1 MLFPF
6 LFAFGIPNKFVF
18 SNFGTYLFLDVGA
31 AWDDIDE
38 FNSIETLRNK
48 YGDSR
53 LPDGASAII
62 AGTGIGVKIPLGPV
76 LIRVDTAWDVNPN
89 GYSNPQYY
97 FSIGTDW

>member
-1 MLFPF
+1 MC
-6 LFAFGIPNKFVF
+6 IR
-18 SNFGTYLFLDVGA
+18 DR
-31 AWDDIDE
+31 

-48 YGDSR
+48 YGDNR

-62 AGTGIGVKIPLGPV
+62 AGTGIGVKIPLGPI

-89 GYSNPQYY
+89 GYSKPQYY